1 VSSVFPSRPVS
12 SLELLPTPCLV
23 LERGKL
29 VRNLVR
35 MAAAVSVHGLAFRP
49 HFKTAKS
56 ADIGRLAAPP
66 PDGAITVST
75 LREAEYF
82 AHHGW
87 RDIFYAVGLG
97 PGKMA
102 RAAALL
108 KSGVRLITMVD
119 NPDAAAAI
127 SAMAEREKLRFRTV
141 IEIDCG
147 DRRGGISPGHP
158 ALLAT
163 AQALGRQFAGVATH
177 GGHSYAERSEAGF
190 VSVAQQEVNAL
201 RAAAGELHAA
211 GFPSE
216 ILSVGSSP
224 TALAGVDA
232 TGVTEVRA
240 GVYMFWDLYQAGI
253 GACSVDDIAL
263 SVLAEVIG
271 RPADRPNEFL
281 IDAGAFALSKDTSTA
296 ALPPEKMAG
305 YGFVCDLDGVLQ
317 PDLRVTKVWQEHGLV
332 VSTTP
337 LPAGKFRIGDRVRIL
352 PNHACPT
359 AAAHDRYHVVNG
371 SREVLAEWTRV
382 NGW

>member
-1 VSSVFPSRPVS
+1 MSSVFPARPVS
-12 SLELLPTPCLV
+12 SLAQLATPCLV
-23 LERGKL
+23 LERGRL
-29 VRNLVR
+29 ARNLAR
-35 MAAAVSVHGLAFRP
+35 MAATVAIRGLNFRP

-87 RDIFYAVGLG
+87 RDIFYAVGLA
-97 PGKMA
+97 PGKTA

-108 KSGVRLITMVD
+108 KSGVRLLTLVD
-119 NPDAAAAI
+119 HPAAAA
-127 SAMAEREKLRFRTV
+127 AVRACAEHEEIRFRTL

-147 DRRGGISPGHP
+147 DRRGGVAPGSEQ
-158 ALLAT
+158 LLAI
-163 AQALGRQFAGVATH
+163 ARELGPHFAGVSTH
-177 GGHSYAERSEAGF
+177 GGQSYAERSPEGF
-190 VSVAQQEVNAL
+190 GRVAQAEVDAL
-201 RAAAGELHAA
+201 RAAATRLHAA
-211 GFPSE
+211 GFASD
-216 ILSVGSSP
+216 ILSLGSSP

-232 TGVTEVRA
+232 TGITELRA
-240 GVYMFWDLYQAGI
+240 GVYMFWDAFQAGI
-253 GACSVDDIAL
+253 GSCRLDDCAL
-263 SVLAEVIG
+263 TVLAEIIG

-317 PDLRVTKVWQEHGLV
+317 PDLRVQKVWQEHGLV
-332 VSTTP
+332 VSATP
-337 LPAGKFRIGDRVRIL
+337 LRADQFRIGDRIRII

-359 AAAHDRYHVVNG
+359 AAAHDRYHVVSG
-371 SREVLAEWTRV
+371 TREVLAEWTRV